1 MGDEVRQRIT
11 LGPIGF
17 DSFIPGWRSVWLRDP
32 EENIV
37 EISQGFVDQD
47 CPPTLPPG

>member
-1 MGDEVRQRIT
+1 
-11 LGPIGF
+11 
-17 DSFIPGWRSVWLRDP
+17 VWLRDP